1 VAAAKRLVYDVPG
14 LERGDAFTRTA
25 ELSASLFASAEAAE
39 GIAAFRAKRLPSW
52 VPPPPP

>member
-25 ELSASLFASAEAAE
+25 ELSAALFASAEAAE
-39 GIAAFRAKRLPSW
+39 GIAAFRAKRPPSW
-52 VPPPPP
+52 VPPRPP